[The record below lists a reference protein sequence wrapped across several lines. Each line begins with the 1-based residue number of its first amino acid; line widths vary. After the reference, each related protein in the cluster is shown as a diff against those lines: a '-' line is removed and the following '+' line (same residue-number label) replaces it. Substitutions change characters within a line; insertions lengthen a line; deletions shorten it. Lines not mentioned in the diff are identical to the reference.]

1 MSTRKYLSGYEKLLK
16 KRKIEKQIES
26 QKGSMDIFVT
36 SIKKNTIESL
46 GENITNEQE
55 TYQKELEDDEI
66 IQQKENNENSPNNVE
81 TSDVTIIDNEK
92 QNNLEENEKMT
103 NLPTDNIYDPSQWEN
118 IDTKLRDLLG
128 ERVQLK
134 TMIQVFL

>member
-26 QKGSMDIFVT
+26 QKGSMDKFVT
-36 SIKKNTIESL
+36 NIKKNTIESL

-66 IQQKENNENSPNNVE
+66 RQQKENNENSPNKILFKVYY
-81 TSDVTIIDNEK
+81 VTRKIK
-92 QNNLEENEKMT
+92 
-103 NLPTDNIYDPSQWEN
+103 
-118 IDTKLRDLLG
+118 
-128 ERVQLK
+128 
-134 TMIQVFL
+134 

>member
-26 QKGSMDIFVT
+26 QKGSMDKFVT

-92 QNNLEENEKMT
+92 QNNLEENEKIT
-103 NLPTDNIYDPSQWEN
+103 NLLTNLYIY
-118 IDTKLRDLLG
+118 I
-128 ERVQLK
+128 
-134 TMIQVFL
+134 

>member
-26 QKGSMDIFVT
+26 QKGSMDKFVT

-66 IQQKENNENSPNNVE
+66 IQQKENNENSPNNIQ
-81 TSDVTIIDNEK
+81 TSDVS
-92 QNNLEENEKMT
+92 LF
-103 NLPTDNIYDPSQWEN
+103 LY
-118 IDTKLRDLLG
+118 RRLG
-128 ERVQLK
+128 E
-134 TMIQVFL
+134 

>member
-16 KRKIEKQIES
+16 KRNIEKQIES
-26 QKGSMDIFVT
+26 QKGSMDKFVT

-103 NLPTDNIYDPSQWEN
+103 NLLTNNIYDPSQWEN
-118 IDTKLRDLLG
+118 IDPS
-128 ERVQLK
+128 Q
-134 TMIQVFL
+134 

>member
-1 MSTRKYLSGYEKLLK
+1 MLL
-16 KRKIEKQIES
+16 
-26 QKGSMDIFVT
+26 VL
-36 SIKKNTIESL
+36 KKNTIESL

-103 NLPTDNIYDPSQWEN
+103 NLLTNNIYDPSQWEN
-118 IDTKLRDLLG
+118 IDPS
-128 ERVQLK
+128 Q
-134 TMIQVFL
+134 